1 MFKYPADR
9 VSVTLILILSC
20 IDFSLY
26 FLVETTWVLALF
38 WLIMILPKGVICSWN
53 HHHQHTMTF
62 KNQGLNRI
70 LEFFYGLHTG
80 VTTNLW
86 VLHHV
91 LGHHKNY
98 LDQTKDESSWQHG
111 SGKTMGELI
120 YTLNVAG
127 TAYWRGYKVGKGFP
141 KQQKKFL
148 IYTTITFAILA
159 VLTWYKPVPALFL
172 FVLPMV
178 CGLLLTAWTTFE
190 HHSDLETENK
200 FEASRNNLNRF
211 YNLVTGNL
219 GYHTAHHY
227 KQGVHWSVL
236 PELHEKIKDK
246 IPSHLIYNS
255 IW

>member
-9 VSVTLILILSC
+9 LSVTLILILSFV
-20 IDFSLY
+20 DFTLY
-26 FLVETTWVLALF
+26 FFVDTTWVLGLF

-53 HHHQHTMTF
+53 HHHQHTLTF
-62 KNQGLNRI
+62 KNKGFNRI
-70 LEFFYGLHTG
+70 LEFFYALHTG

-98 LDQTKDESSWQHG
+98 LDQAEDESSWQRG
-111 SGKTMGELI
+111 SGKTMGEI
-120 YTLNVAG
+120 EYTLNIAG
-127 TAYWRGYKVGKGFP
+127 TAYLRGYQVGRNFP
-141 KQQKKFL
+141 RQQKKFL
-148 IYTTITFAILA
+148 IYTSITFVILA
-159 VLTWYKPVPALFL
+159 LLVLYKPMSALLL
-172 FVLPMV
+172 FVLPMI

-190 HHSDLETENK
+190 HHSNLETDNK

-246 IPSHLIYNS
+246 IPPHLIYNS
-255 IW
+255 LW

>member
-1 MFKYPADR
+1 VFKYPADR

-20 IDFSLY
+20 IDFGLY

-111 SGKTMGELI
+111 NGKTMGELI

-148 IYTTITFAILA
+148 IYTAITFAILA
-159 VLTWYKPVPALFL
+159 VLAWYKPVSALFL